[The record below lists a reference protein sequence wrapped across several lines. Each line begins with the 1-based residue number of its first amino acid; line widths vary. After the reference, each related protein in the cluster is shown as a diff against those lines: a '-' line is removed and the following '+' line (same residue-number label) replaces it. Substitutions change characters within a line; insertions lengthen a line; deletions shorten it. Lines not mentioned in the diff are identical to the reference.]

1 MLVHVQCIAH
11 NSYHADYHQYL
22 NIKVLLTHT
31 IDCIVGPHET
41 SVVVLQRLV
50 PLLLPG
56 SDAACNAADDQ
67 YYQNQEKQKCSN
79 SDSNNESQIVVT
91 ITTAITTITIISP
104 CEKYLHCY

>member
-1 MLVHVQCIAH
+1 MYNVLHTTATMQIIP
-11 NSYHADYHQYL
+11 QYL

-79 SDSNNESQIVVT
+79 SDSNNESQIVIT
-91 ITTAITTITIISP
+91 ITTTIPLIIYYL
-104 CEKYLHCY
+104 CEKHFQCH